1 MNIEKKVKLQQKI
14 IDDLQQEKDTLREEN
29 DKLSVDLELEKILP
43 KEAYERVTQLI
54 NELED
59 RKSEYEALIENVK
72 EIQKFLAYIP
82 VEYLLDR
89 FFLFSRRYRRIVDK
103 ILKVRVIPKY
113 FEHPVGILCD
123 LISFSHVFC
132 RSIKRAS
139 VGKINC

>member
-14 IDDLQQEKDTLREEN
+14 IDDLQHEKETLKEEN

-72 EIQKFLAYIP
+72 EIQS
-82 VEYLLDR
+82 EYKDKLKEIKTLRTRYKKDMDSVLKSINRSSKKVQAKEKDDR
-89 FFLFSRRYRRIVDK
+89 FLDK
-103 ILKVRVIPKY
+103 IQNTVYGNKNDSK
-113 FEHPVGILCD
+113 
-123 LISFSHVFC
+123 
-132 RSIKRAS
+132 
-139 VGKINC
+139 

>member
-14 IDDLQQEKDTLREEN
+14 IDDLQQVKDTLREEN

-72 EIQKFLAYIP
+72 EIQSEYKDKLKEIKTLRTKYKKDMDSVLKSINRSAKKVQAKEKDNRFL
-82 VEYLLDR
+82 
-89 FFLFSRRYRRIVDK
+89 DK
-103 ILKVRVIPKY
+103 IQNTVYGNKNDNK
-113 FEHPVGILCD
+113 
-123 LISFSHVFC
+123 
-132 RSIKRAS
+132 
-139 VGKINC
+139 